1 VTEQWKPIAG
11 YEGLYEVSSFGK
23 VRSLSRMEP
32 VLNKGLYPCMRR
44 RNGRLLKACLRAG
57 YLFVGLCKNGVSR
70 STHVHRIVA
79 ETFLENPENKPWVN
93 HKNGRRKWDNS
104 VSNLEWATPAED
116 GAHRVAHDL
125 RPKGSAM
132 GAAKL
137 TEEQVIEMRKLRKE
151 GWLLRELGARYDVA
165 EVTVSAIVRGKTWK
179 HVPLVGAKKPVQ
191 SVRLAERKAA

>member
-1 VTEQWKPIAG
+1 MTEQWKPIAG

-70 STHVHRIVA
+70 STLVHRLVA
-79 ETFLENPENKPWVN
+79 ETFLENPLNKPQGN
-93 HKNGRRKWDNS
+93 HIEQPKTNNA
-104 VSNLEWATPAED
+104 VTNLEWATPATD
-116 GAHRVAHDL
+116 GRHRVAHNL
-125 RPKGSAM
+125 IPRGSRQPQ
-132 GAAKL
+132 AKL
-137 TEEQVIEMRKLRKE
+137 NTKQVIEMRKLRKE

-165 EVTVSAIVRGKTWK
+165 EVTVSAIVRGSRWK
-179 HVPLVGAKKPVQ
+179 HVEATQ
-191 SVRLAERKAA
+191 